1 MPLVLRVIS
10 NESLTDSFHV
20 TSLSQICTVT
30 YSSDLFLDIFCVYTQ
45 SSDAMGLIFHAKLTV
60 CFISNIYAGFILLK
74 KCAQVLKIE
83 CAMECPPL

>member
-1 MPLVLRVIS
+1 MYGYIYIRSLLRY
-10 NESLTDSFHV
+10 F
-20 TSLSQICTVT
+20 
-30 YSSDLFLDIFCVYTQ
+30 LFYTQ
-45 SSDAMGLIFHAKLTV
+45 PSDDMGLIFHAKLTV